1 MRQKEEARERL
12 ARELE
17 EKQRLVERREKAVK
31 TVTEELMKANE
42 IIGKLQ
48 AEVKTQQGKVRLRS
62 SIAGE
67 QEKLLGEKDKELG
80 AIRSELEERRN
91 NEEKLAK
98 EVEDCQKREEE
109 QRGKVAELEK
119 LLETKENVMNWLNK
133 QVDKQV
139 VDKGGGG
146 PAAGKRGGRG
156 GVNRLGVRSTKTTG
170 GVSDPP
176 AVSGTVTQVK
186 IVLSHTVLPNFL
198 QHLRDVVN
206 MEKGLDN
213 IQLGGLDAKYF
224 ERSTPGG
231 TQV

>member
-1 MRQKEEARERL
+1 MG
-12 ARELE
+12 
-17 EKQRLVERREKAVK
+17 
-31 TVTEELMKANE
+31 KANE

-48 AEVKTQQGKVRLRS
+48 AEVKTQRGKVRLRS

-109 QRGKVAELEK
+109 QRGKIVELEK

-146 PAAGKRGGRG
+146 PAAGKRGARG
-156 GVNRLGVRSTKTTG
+156 GINRLGVRSIKTTG

-176 AVSGTVTQVK
+176 AVSGIVT
-186 IVLSHTVLPNFL
+186 

-231 TQV
+231 TQWRSEIPRELPSNLRSARGGLLRKPTE